1 MKGNKLAMV
10 LGVVSLFA
18 AIAAAVT
25 AVVLFLEKKK
35 KEKEE
40 WMKKVCVVPLS
51 IWQCPNGVRVPVP
64 WHRSFWEQL

>member
-10 LGVVSLFA
+10 LGVVSLVA

-35 KEKEE
+35 KDDEDLEHYLD
-40 WMKKVCVVPLS
+40 CS
-51 IWQCPNGVRVPVP
+51 IQ
-64 WHRSFWEQL
+64 